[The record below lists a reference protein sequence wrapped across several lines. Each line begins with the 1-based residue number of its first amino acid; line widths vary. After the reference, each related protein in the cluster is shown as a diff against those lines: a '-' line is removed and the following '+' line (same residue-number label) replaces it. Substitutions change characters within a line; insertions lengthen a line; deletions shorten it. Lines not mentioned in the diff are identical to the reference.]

1 MSGDT
6 WASDEVVQECVTR
19 ALAAPL
25 TPQTKILLSQ
35 RGLQFVEDYSNSI
48 KRLDFT
54 RAPVAPCRSCLFA
67 QPEGPFFSLE
77 CDWLCSCLWQCAVFV
92 WRPPKTAAGAG
103 WNKKRSREW
112 VRLYFFKEC
121 LICIVFINFVS
132 KKTFRILHVDIQY
145 AILKKCSLAVFV
157 NLTFY
162 VDDTETSAFQR
173 WRRRESQ

>member
-48 KRLDFT
+48 KRLDFN
-54 RAPVAPCRSCLFA
+54 RAPVLLADPSDCVFT
-67 QPEGPFFSLE
+67 QPGGPFFFSVE
-77 CDWLCSCLWQCAVFV
+77 CNWLCSCLWQRAVFV

-103 WNKKRSREW
+103 WNEKRSREW
-112 VRLYFFKEC
+112 VRDSGKKNQVQIYFKEC
-121 LICIVFINFVS
+121 LSCI
-132 KKTFRILHVDIQY
+132 L
-145 AILKKCSLAVFV
+145 CSLVLCIKIIKSW
-157 NLTFY
+157 LT
-162 VDDTETSAFQR
+162 
-173 WRRRESQ
+173 WC